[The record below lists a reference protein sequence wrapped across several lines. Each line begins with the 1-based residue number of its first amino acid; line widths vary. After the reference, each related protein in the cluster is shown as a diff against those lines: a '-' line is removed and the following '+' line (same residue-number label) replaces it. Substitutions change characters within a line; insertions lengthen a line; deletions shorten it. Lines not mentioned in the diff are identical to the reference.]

1 MSTTQQPFLSTP
13 IPAYRPCPHCEDGT
27 VYRSQ
32 YGGNDPDVWPEPCP
46 DCHGEGEIPRPRCDF
61 WGCTAEATE
70 TLDFGDGPNGHPQ
83 TEDYC
88 ATHAAE
94 IQAEE
99 AAYRATADLP

>member
-1 MSTTQQPFLSTP
+1 MSTQPFLSIP
-13 IPAYRPCPHCEDGT
+13 IPEYRPCPHCEDGT
-27 VYRSQ
+27 IYRSQ

-46 DCHGEGEIPRPRCDF
+46 NCQGEGEIPRPRCDA
-61 WGCTAEATE
+61 WNCTAEATE
-70 TLDFGDGPNGHPQ
+70 TLDFGDAHGLSC
-83 TEDYC
+83 EDYC